1 MGPGILF
8 SKRKQIFQK
17 KRKKCYL
24 QSSAVFAMQA
34 FNTSPGNSHI
44 EADDVQLKE
53 LYIKAVGIFSLCEVM
68 GP

>member
-1 MGPGILF
+1 
-8 SKRKQIFQK
+8 
-17 KRKKCYL
+17 
-24 QSSAVFAMQA
+24 MQA